1 MKIAKNEKGMT
12 LVEIIVATAVFGV
25 TCATLFT
32 SILFAVRQNRDSYF
46 AGKEIQMQMNSAERY
61 NSKKSAGGGSVYDN
75 KVIKYK
81 FSATRTNDVQYAI
94 DFTETTDGVATG
106 HDFDMTGADVKSYMA
121 IKGVEDRAAE
131 YQMRF
136 FETEMKDVVDP
147 PEKYWLNIFNYT
159 GTDLERGITINEGAG
174 VGLFSYNGTP
184 IPHEKN
190 GIAMANSSGSA
201 TLQVGVDL
209 TNYNGTSD
217 ILLIGE
223 YANEFFSGGSYT
235 VVDGRDLLLTKAN
248 INDYKEYDS
257 EGNETGYINIFY
269 DGDELL
275 NEEQM
280 NLKHPGSVG

>member
-61 NSKKSAGGGSVYDN
+61 NSKKSAVNGSLYDN

-81 FSATRTNDVQYAI
+81 FTKTRTNDVQYAI

-136 FETEMKDVVDP
+136 FETELKDVVDP

-159 GTDLERGITINEGAG
+159 STDLERGITINEGAG

-209 TNYNGTSD
+209 KNYNGTSD

-235 VVDGRDLLLTKAN
+235 IVDGRDLLITKAN
-248 INDYKEYDS
+248 FNDYKEYDS
-257 EGNETGYINIFY
+257 DGNETGYINIFY